1 MMFQKKELEIA
12 EIQGDE
18 GTKIRQYFSPE
29 NTGDKIN
36 YSLAQ
41 FTIEPEKKSKLHKIS
56 SSEIYYILEGQGEI
70 TIDNIIFKLT
80 KNDSIFVPPGA
91 KQFVRNTSGKEDLKF
106 LCIVYPPWTKKEEKI
121 LE

>member
-1 MMFQKKELEIA
+1 MLQKKESDIVEFA
-12 EIQGDE
+12 GDE

-29 NTGDKIN
+29 NTGAKIN

-41 FTIEPEKKSKLHKIS
+41 FTLESEKKSRLHKIT

-70 TIDNIIFKLT
+70 TIDNIIFKLA
-80 KNDSIFVPPGA
+80 KNDSIFVPPSA
-91 KQFVRNTSGKEDLKF
+91 KQFIRNTGKEDLKF
-106 LCIVYPPWTKKEEKI
+106 LCIVYPPWKKEQETI

>member
-1 MMFQKKELEIA
+1 MMFQKRESDIL

-41 FTIEPEKKSKLHKIS
+41 FILQSGKKSKLHKIS
-56 SSEIYYILEGQGEI
+56 SSEIFYILEGQGEI

-91 KQFVRNTSGKEDLKF
+91 KQFIRNTGSADLKF
-106 LCIVYPPWTKKEEKI
+106 LCIVNPAWKKEEETI

>member
-1 MMFQKKELEIA
+1 MMFQKRESDIL

-41 FTIEPEKKSKLHKIS
+41 FTLEPEKKSKLHKIKS
-56 SSEIYYILEGQGEI
+56 TEIYYILEGQGEI

-80 KNDSIFVPPGA
+80 KNDSIFVPPSA
-91 KQFVRNTSGKEDLKF
+91 KQFIRNTSKEDLKF
-106 LCIVYPPWTKKEEKI
+106 LCIVYPPWKKAEEGI

>member
-1 MMFQKKELEIA
+1 MFQKKESDLMQ
-12 EIQGDE
+12 IQGDE

-29 NTGDKIN
+29 NTADKIN

-41 FTIEPEKKSKLHKIS
+41 FILEPEKKSKLHKIS
-56 SSEIYYILEGQGEI
+56 SSEIFYILEGQGEI

-80 KNDSIFVPPGA
+80 KNDSIFVPPDA
-91 KQFVRNTSGKEDLKF
+91 KQFIRNTSDKDLKF
-106 LCIVYPPWTKKEEKI
+106 LCIVNPPWKKEEEII